1 MAEQENNNLLEEDE
15 EKKATL
21 LADDLASL
29 ENYIHDL
36 FNFSPLPICFVS
48 PIGVLLEVNP
58 AFEALSQLKSYELIG
73 EPIEKLFPKEKIEEV
88 AKETMEKGSVK
99 GVEMTFFS
107 KNNKEIP
114 VQVFTRVRKDEK
126 GEIVGY
132 FLGLFDLSDIKKA
145 GEELKKSQIALMN
158 MLEDTEEAWKV
169 SEEEKTRTQEI
180 IKSLTDGLLVF
191 DKDNKLFLMNPQAE
205 KFFGIEKEKLIGKT
219 ISELFHFPE
228 LRPLAALLGREIKRL
243 FREELKIT
251 ENFILEV
258 STIPLTVRGKS
269 MGYLVVLHDVSREKI
284 VERMKTEFV
293 SIAAHQLRTPLSA
306 IKWTL
311 KMLLEG
317 DLGEITPEQREF
329 VEKTYESN
337 ERMIR
342 LINDLLNVT
351 RIEEGRY
358 LYKPVPYD
366 IIKLIQS
373 VIDTYKDEFPK
384 RKLIFEFKKP
394 KEKLPE
400 VMVDV
405 EKMSLAFQNLLDNA
419 IKYTPEGGK
428 VTVAVEYDKKEIVV
442 SVKDSG
448 VGIPKNQQE
457 RVFSKF
463 FRAANVLKRE
473 TEGSG
478 LGLFIT
484 KNIIEAHEGKIWF
497 ESEEGKGTTFYFS
510 LPTTISR

>member
-1 MAEQENNNLLEEDE
+1 MAEEENNNLLEEDE

-180 IKSLTDGLLVF
+180 IKIMTNGLLF
-191 DKDNKLFLMNPQAE
+191 FYKYKKLFLMNPQDE
-205 KFFGIEKEKLIGKT
+205 KFF
-219 ISELFHFPE
+219 
-228 LRPLAALLGREIKRL
+228 
-243 FREELKIT
+243 
-251 ENFILEV
+251 
-258 STIPLTVRGKS
+258 
-269 MGYLVVLHDVSREKI
+269 
-284 VERMKTEFV
+284 
-293 SIAAHQLRTPLSA
+293 
-306 IKWTL
+306 
-311 KMLLEG
+311 
-317 DLGEITPEQREF
+317 
-329 VEKTYESN
+329 
-337 ERMIR
+337 
-342 LINDLLNVT
+342 
-351 RIEEGRY
+351 
-358 LYKPVPYD
+358 
-366 IIKLIQS
+366 
-373 VIDTYKDEFPK
+373 VI
-384 RKLIFEFKKP
+384 
-394 KEKLPE
+394 
-400 VMVDV
+400 
-405 EKMSLAFQNLLDNA
+405 
-419 IKYTPEGGK
+419 
-428 VTVAVEYDKKEIVV
+428 
-442 SVKDSG
+442 
-448 VGIPKNQQE
+448 
-457 RVFSKF
+457 
-463 FRAANVLKRE
+463 
-473 TEGSG
+473 
-478 LGLFIT
+478 
-484 KNIIEAHEGKIWF
+484 
-497 ESEEGKGTTFYFS
+497 
-510 LPTTISR
+510 